1 MFFNLMHSKRETW
14 AEQRAHLTLRVTLN
28 REPTAASGAF
38 WPERGK
44 HEMAPCPEGSAK
56 NAEIALAVVSFR
68 EEMEDRSVVPDR
80 KRTIGLKARDV
91 GFNPGDTNRRVA
103 EASAGVVKRA
113 RGDVENADV
122 RVACAEQ
129 MIDEG

>member
-1 MFFNLMHSKRETW
+1 VRKW
-14 AEQRAHLTLRVTLN
+14 K
-28 REPTAASGAF
+28 TARSCQIATHDRLESG
-38 WPERGK
+38 
-44 HEMAPCPEGSAK
+44 
-56 NAEIALAVVSFR
+56 
-68 EEMEDRSVVPDR
+68 
-80 KRTIGLKARDV
+80 DV